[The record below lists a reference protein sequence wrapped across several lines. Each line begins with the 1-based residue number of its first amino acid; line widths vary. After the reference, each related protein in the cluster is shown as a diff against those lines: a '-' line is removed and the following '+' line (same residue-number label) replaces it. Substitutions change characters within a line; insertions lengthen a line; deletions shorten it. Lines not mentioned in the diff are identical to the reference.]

1 MKKKLV
7 ALCAIMLLASG
18 CGKVPKL
25 DNGKDAIVSFKNGD
39 KISVDDFYSK
49 LKDDMG
55 LNTLITMID
64 TYICETEFKDYK
76 DTASKNAQAY
86 IDAFIEQYGGKDKF
100 LEALQSQT
108 NYQTIDAYQNYLYL
122 ANLQSHAIEEYAK
135 TKITDKEI
143 KAYYDDEAIGD
154 MEINHILITAD
165 VKDAWEFVLDT
176 IDEEL
181 TINYIKKIH
190 FEICKGQGVEPLGEF
205 RDKGVGITGTSYR
218 PKLPSECNYDAEL
231 NNIMNIDNDL
241 DRCITLFL
249 WIQKSQMF
257 LDGNKRVANLVAN
270 KEMIRNGMGIIA
282 VPVEKIGEY
291 FTELIKFYETNDYT
305 NIKKWIY
312 ENCVDGVD

>member
-1 MKKKLV
+1 MKNKYNMTKEDNIFFAKRKLIDNLYKSANLEGIAITFADIV
-7 ALCAIMLLASG
+7 AFVNNVNTGNISINDML
-18 CGKVPKL
+18 
-25 DNGKDAIVSFKNGD
+25 
-39 KISVDDFYSK
+39 K
-49 LKDDMG
+49 LKG
-55 LNTLITMID
+55 L
-64 TYICETEFKDYK
+64 
-76 DTASKNAQAY
+76 
-86 IDAFIEQYGGKDKF
+86 
-100 LEALQSQT
+100 
-108 NYQTIDAYQNYLYL
+108 
-122 ANLQSHAIEEYAK
+122 
-135 TKITDKEI
+135 
-143 KAYYDDEAIGD
+143 
-154 MEINHILITAD
+154 
-165 VKDAWEFVLDT
+165 KDAWEFVLDT

-231 NNIMNIDNDL
+231 NDIMNIDNAL
-241 DRCITLFL
+241 DRCITLYL
-249 WIQKSQMF
+249 WIQRSQMF